1 MRSVANSSFKLVEL
15 LSAVHHFAS
24 LSVIYEVKMKFRAHI
39 IGYKQIGFTLLR
51 LMQTFNV
58 QSFEHLNYVAK
69 MPLH

>member
-51 LMQTFNV
+51 LMQT
-58 QSFEHLNYVAK
+58 
-69 MPLH
+69 